1 MLKESIKNLMEIV
14 SLSEDEI
21 KKNDKNVTAILDL
34 EDLKSLK
41 EVLEHIEE
49 HKEDLSTVYLKG
61 VYDGK
66 EQATADLTITKEKL
80 AEDTFKEN
88 IKLKKELEKLKKMKA
103 QKLNY
108 MLIKLNGKIEDI
120 SMMLLSAE
128 RYALGR
134 QTYIVQWTCEVIGGN
149 THLLTTKD
157 LKVMIRD
164 IEQCNNYG
172 WDCDEKEWTEL
183 LNILKLI
190 LLKREAKENERKDK

>member
-1 MLKESIKNLMEIV
+1 M
-14 SLSEDEI
+14 
-21 KKNDKNVTAILDL
+21 
-34 EDLKSLK
+34 
-41 EVLEHIEE
+41 
-49 HKEDLSTVYLKG
+49 
-61 VYDGK
+61 
-66 EQATADLTITKEKL
+66 Q
-80 AEDTFKEN
+80 
-88 IKLKKELEKLKKMKA
+88 
-103 QKLNY
+103 
-108 MLIKLNGKIEDI
+108 IKLNGKIEDI